1 MPALQAPLLLAPLRA
16 DRGVLVNVDA
26 LPVQDPEAP
35 VATGAAP
42 PPKQPEVAASQASAS
57 PAPAPTPASPSN
69 APVASG
75 THVVAKG
82 ESWWTIARSHKLSL
96 AELLRR
102 NGLKTG
108 TPLRPGMVL
117 KLDAARP

>member
-1 MPALQAPLLLAPLRA
+1 M
-16 DRGVLVNVDA
+16 NVDA
-26 LPVQDPEAP
+26 LPAQDPEAP
-35 VATGAAP
+35 VAKGAAP
-42 PPKQPEVAASQASAS
+42 PPKQPEVAVAQASS
-57 PAPAPTPASPSN
+57 SPAPTPASPSN